1 MKWMTAFGALL
12 LSMSAWAQNWT
23 ADDLAGYYRGSAG
36 SVVLRADGSA
46 SMPSALMDP
55 SAEGVRWR
63 LSGDEAVWLTPFF
76 YSGPREFNNTMDL
89 TPVMFTI
96 EQRDGKLVLSTR
108 TLMGTYTFSK

>member
-1 MKWMTAFGALL
+1 
-12 LSMSAWAQNWT
+12 
-23 ADDLAGYYRGSAG
+23 
-36 SVVLRADGSA
+36 
-46 SMPSALMDP
+46 MPSALMDP

-63 LSGDEAVWLTPFF
+63 QSGDDAVWLTPFY

-89 TPVMFTI
+89 VPVMFTI